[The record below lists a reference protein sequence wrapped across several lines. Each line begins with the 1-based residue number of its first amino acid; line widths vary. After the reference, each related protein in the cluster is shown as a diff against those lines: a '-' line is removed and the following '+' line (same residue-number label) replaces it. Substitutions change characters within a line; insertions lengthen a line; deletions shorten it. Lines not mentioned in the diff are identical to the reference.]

1 MEPGAGEGLPS
12 VVVVARDATR
22 RQALIALSSYAGLQV
37 AEAYP
42 ARPGDDPD
50 AVYVVDGG
58 LSGEFA
64 GATSVFLGGESPHL
78 PGAGTAGHG
87 YLPRAP
93 SPEQLRA
100 AVAAVAAGLF
110 VSGAAAATSDTPIE
124 DLTPREVDVLRLLAD
139 GLSNREMAARLGI
152 SENTVKFHVASLYS
166 KLGVQNRAEAVL
178 QAVRQGLLPL

>member
-1 MEPGAGEGLPS
+1 MEPAAGEGLPE

-22 RQALIALSSYAGLQV
+22 RQALIALASYAGLAV
-37 AEAYP
+37 AGAYP
-42 ARPGDDPD
+42 ARPGDDTE

-64 GATSVFLGGESPHL
+64 EHTAVFLGGESPHV
-78 PGAGTAGHG
+78 PGSGAAGHG

-93 SPEQLRA
+93 SPDQLRA

-110 VSGAAAATSDTPIE
+110 VSGAAAAPSETIAE
-124 DLTPREVDVLRLLAD
+124 DLTPREADVLRLLAD
-139 GLSNREMAARLGI
+139 GLSNREMAASLGI

-166 KLGVQNRAEAVL
+166 KLGVQSRAEAVL

>member
-1 MEPGAGEGLPS
+1 MDPRPDGELPE

-22 RQALIALSSYAGLQV
+22 RQALIALASYAGLQV
-37 AEAYP
+37 AGAYP
-42 ARPGDDPD
+42 ARPEGDPE

-64 GATSVFLGGESPHL
+64 EQTAVFLGGDSPHP

-93 SPEQLRA
+93 SPDQLRA

-110 VSGAAAATSDTPIE
+110 VSGAAAASDVAVE
-124 DLTPREVDVLRLLAD
+124 DLTRREADVLRLLAD
-139 GLSNREMAARLGI
+139 GLSNREVAASLGI

-166 KLGVQNRAEAVL
+166 KLGVQSRAEAVL